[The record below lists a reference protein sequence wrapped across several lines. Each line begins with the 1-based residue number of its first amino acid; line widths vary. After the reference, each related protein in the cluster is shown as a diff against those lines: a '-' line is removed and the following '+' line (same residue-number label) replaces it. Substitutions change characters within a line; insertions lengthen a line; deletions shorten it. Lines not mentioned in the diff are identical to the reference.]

1 MGWLADHSGP
11 FWMAPGSLEREGGL
25 GMKAGGQESSAM
37 RQQQPPQGRA
47 EDCTPLEGDVRASG
61 GRCAAERP
69 QGVVSALVAPW
80 GSAAPVWSRMC
91 PREGQGL
98 PASPR
103 SFLLWLVAPPLRTSP
118 SPYHSRP
125 RGPLALWLL
134 LVPAGALGA
143 ETSGWWEMELKLI
156 WGHIESC
163 GQQEI
168 GRAHV

>member
-1 MGWLADHSGP
+1 
-11 FWMAPGSLEREGGL
+11 
-25 GMKAGGQESSAM
+25 MKAGGQGSSAM

-47 EDCTPLEGDVRASG
+47 EDCTPLEGDVHASG

-143 ETSGWWEMELKLI
+143 ETS
-156 WGHIESC
+156 ESHC
-163 GQQEI
+163 ATDQSRMRAQEGLAGGGVV
-168 GRAHV
+168 GRRQRASSD